1 MVERGGM
8 GSGMRGCC
16 GWKRGLLCGE
26 SGVFEVG
33 LFRFRLK
40 KRRDVSRRSHVKE
53 NISRFQARLT
63 FLYFVFWCFCG
74 AKIVFFL
81 FIRVFSWRK
90 SGVFFVHCGE
100 CVVGNEGFY
109 GSNAGFAVFEK
120 AVKFYCKGRYV
131 GGGGCYYGSVQAVSG
146 YESEACEEGDG

>member
-1 MVERGGM
+1 M
-8 GSGMRGCC
+8 
-16 GWKRGLLCGE
+16 
-26 SGVFEVG
+26 
-33 LFRFRLK
+33 
-40 KRRDVSRRSHVKE
+40 
-53 NISRFQARLT
+53 
-63 FLYFVFWCFCG
+63 
-74 AKIVFFL
+74 FFL

-100 CVVGNEGFY
+100 CVVGNGGFS

>member
-1 MVERGGM
+1 MLGFVVGNGGLRVWNRGFA
-8 GSGMRGCC
+8 RLVCF
-16 GWKRGLLCGE
+16 
-26 SGVFEVG
+26 VFG
-33 LFRFRLK
+33 LK

-63 FLYFVFWCFCG
+63 FLYFVFWCFCD

-100 CVVGNEGFY
+100 FVVGNGGLY
-109 GSNAGFAVFEK
+109 GSNAAVAGFEK

-131 GGGGCYYGSVQAVSG
+131 GGGGCYYGSVYAVSG

>member
-1 MVERGGM
+1 MQGFVVGNGGF
-8 GSGMRGCC
+8 C
-16 GWKRGLLCGE
+16 GGE

-40 KRRDVSRRSHVKE
+40 KKGGTSHDVPMLKKILVD
-53 NISRFQARLT
+53 FRLDLP

-100 CVVGNEGFY
+100 CGVGNGGFFRFKC
-109 GSNAGFAVFEK
+109 GVCGI
-120 AVKFYCKGRYV
+120 
-131 GGGGCYYGSVQAVSG
+131 
-146 YESEACEEGDG
+146 

>member
-1 MVERGGM
+1 M
-8 GSGMRGCC
+8 
-16 GWKRGLLCGE
+16 
-26 SGVFEVG
+26 
-33 LFRFRLK
+33 LK
-40 KRRDVSRRSHVKE
+40 KILVD
-53 NISRFQARLT
+53 IQARLT

-74 AKIVFFL
+74 AKVVFFL

-100 CVVGNEGFY
+100 CVVGNWWFY